1 MTRTELERACAQL
14 RLQSEIAIAS
24 IVVELVG
31 IDRQPT
37 DEELAQAKAIYRER
51 ALSYLA
57 QRDAAARRGI
67 N

>member
-14 RLQSEIAIAS
+14 RLQSEISIAS

-37 DEELAQAKAIYRER
+37 DEELARAKALYRER
-51 ALSYLA
+51 AMAYLA
-57 QRDAAARRGI
+57 QRDAAARSAV